1 LEILDL
7 VWSVAFLVSAVR
19 LAMPIVVAAVGE
31 AISERAG
38 MLNIGIEGMMLT
50 GAFCGVV
57 AADLTGD
64 VWLGVLGGMLGTI
77 AITVPHGVL
86 TITLAGNQIVSG
98 VALNLGALGLTTYLY
113 RSLYGI
119 DARPKVA
126 HFDPVHLPGLS
137 DLPIVGPVL
146 FGQVP
151 IAYVVVALAFVGWFV
166 LARTRWGLHW
176 RASGEEP
183 DGLDAVGVSVARV
196 RWSALL
202 VCAALAGLAGT
213 ILSLGQLNTFVE
225 GMTGGRG
232 FIVLAL
238 VIVARWDPRWALLVG
253 IFFGAVDAIGLRVQ
267 ALGITFIPYQIALML
282 PYVLTLAA
290 YAFVAHRGRAPRAL
304 GRGYFKP

>member
-1 LEILDL
+1 MEIVDL
-7 VWSVAFLVSAVR
+7 VWSVAFVTSAVR
-19 LAMPIVVAAVGE
+19 LAMPVVVAAVGE

-38 MLNIGIEGMMLT
+38 ILNIGIEGMMLT

-57 AADLTGD
+57 AADLTD
-64 VWLGVLGGMLGTI
+64 DAWLGVLGGMLGAV
-77 AITVPHGVL
+77 AITIPHGVL
-86 TITLAGNQIVSG
+86 AITLAGNQIVSG
-98 VALNLGALGLTTYLY
+98 VALNLAALGLTTYLY

-119 DARPKVA
+119 DTRPKVA
-126 HFDPVHLPGLS
+126 GFVPLDIPVLG
-137 DLPIVGPVL
+137 DLPVVGPVL
-146 FGQVP
+146 FSQIP
-151 IAYVVVALAFVGWFV
+151 LAYVVVGIALVAWFV
-166 LARTRWGLHW
+166 LARTRVGLHW
-176 RASGEEP
+176 RAAGEEP
-183 DGLDAVGVSVARV
+183 DGLDSVGVSVARV

-238 VIVARWDPRWALLVG
+238 VIVARWDPRWALIVG

-282 PYVLTLAA
+282 PYLLTLAA
-290 YAFVAHRGRAPRAL
+290 YAVVAHRGRAPAAL
-304 GRGYFKP
+304 GRGYYKP

>member
-1 LEILDL
+1 MDLVGL
-7 VWSVAFLVSAVR
+7 VWSAAFAASAVR
-19 LAMPIVVAAVGE
+19 LAMPLVVAAVGE
-31 AISERAG
+31 TISERAG
-38 MLNIGIEGMMLT
+38 ILNIGIEGMMLT

-57 AADLTGD
+57 AADVTGD
-64 VWLGVLGGMLGTI
+64 EWLGVVGGMLGAA
-77 AITVPHGVL
+77 AITIPHGIL
-86 TITLAGNQIVSG
+86 AITLAGDQIVSG
-98 VALNLGALGLTTYLY
+98 VALNLGALGLTTFLY

-119 DARPKVA
+119 DARPEVA
-126 HFDPVHLPGLS
+126 HFEPVSIPVLT
-137 DLPIVGPVL
+137 DLPVVGPVL

-151 IAYVVVALAFVGWFV
+151 LAYLVVALALAAWFI

-183 DGLDAVGVSVARV
+183 AGLDAVGVSVARV

-202 VCAALAGLAGT
+202 VCALLAGLAGT
-213 ILSLGQLNTFVE
+213 FLSLGQLDTFVE

-267 ALGITFIPYQIALML
+267 ALGITLIPYQIALML

-290 YAFVAHRGRAPRAL
+290 YALVARRGRAPRAL
-304 GRGYFKP
+304 GRGYFKT